1 MNIPSLETPH
11 LILRGF
17 FPPDFEPLCAI
28 LSDLDVLRYMP
39 RTDPYPP
46 QSVQRIIDRQQLHWD
61 THGFGWY
68 AVEDRQSAE
77 LVGWCGLGVLDE
89 TNETEIKYLLKR
101 SHWGRGL
108 ATEAALPC
116 LEGGFTRYGLQAII
130 GLVHPHNAASRRVLE
145 KLGLRYQDRVH
156 YWGMDLDR
164 LALTKTGYLERTSE
178 NIS

>member
-1 MNIPSLETPH
+1 MNIPTIDTPR

-17 FPPDFEPLCAI
+17 SPADFEPLCAI
-28 LSDLDVLRYMP
+28 LSDREVLRYMP

-46 QSVQRIIDRQQLHWD
+46 ESVQRIIDRQQLDWD

-68 AVEDRQSAE
+68 AVEDRLSAE

-108 ATEAALPC
+108 ATEAALAC
-116 LEGGFTRYGLQAII
+116 LEGGFTQYGLQAII
-130 GLVHPHNAASRRVLE
+130 GLVHPDHAASRRVLE
-145 KLGLRYQDRVH
+145 KLGLSYQDRVH
-156 YWGMDLDR
+156 YWAMDLDR
-164 LALTKTGYLERTSE
+164 LAITKAGYFARAPESKL
-178 NIS
+178 

>member
-1 MNIPSLETPH
+1 MNIPSLETPR

-17 FPPDFEPLCAI
+17 SPADFKPLCAI
-28 LSDLDVLRYMP
+28 LSDREVLRYMP

-46 QSVQRIIDRQQLHWD
+46 ESVQRIIDCQQLHWD
-61 THGFGWY
+61 MHGFGWY
-68 AVEDRQSAE
+68 AVEDRLSAE

-116 LEGGFTRYGLQAII
+116 LAGGFTRYGLQAII

-145 KLGLRYQDRVH
+145 KLGLTYQDRVH

-164 LALTKTGYLERTSE
+164 LALIKTGYLERTSE
-178 NIS
+178 SIS